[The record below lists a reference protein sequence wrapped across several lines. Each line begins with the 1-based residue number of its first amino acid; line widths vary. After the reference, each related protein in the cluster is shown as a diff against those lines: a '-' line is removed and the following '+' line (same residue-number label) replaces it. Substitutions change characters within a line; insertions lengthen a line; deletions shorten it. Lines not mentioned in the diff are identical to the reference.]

1 MANLLQIHH
10 EDGQG
15 DDTFGRF
22 GEPSVDFAQT
32 ALQFGQA
39 EFPFDFHSLADVP
52 VVLFSVRFVVLLGSA
67 QGWSGQPDSSLLAKG
82 QIVPIPVDFV
92 RKDSFRVSSLSPGSA
107 R

>member
-10 EDGQG
+10 EYGQG

-22 GEPSVDFAQT
+22 GEPGVDFAQA

-52 VVLFSVRFVVLLGSA
+52 VILFSVRFLVLLGSA
-67 QGWSGQPDSSLLAKG
+67 QGWAG
-82 QIVPIPVDFV
+82 
-92 RKDSFRVSSLSPGSA
+92 
-107 R
+107 